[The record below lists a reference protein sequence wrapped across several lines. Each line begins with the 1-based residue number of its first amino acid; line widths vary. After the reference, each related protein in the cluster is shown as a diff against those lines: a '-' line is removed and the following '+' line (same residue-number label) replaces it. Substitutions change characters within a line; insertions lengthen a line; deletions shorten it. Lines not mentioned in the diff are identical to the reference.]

1 MTEERLKSQEK
12 AGYSEMKDYKLP
24 LSTALTVFS
33 LLIMVQLMPK
43 KPLFLLERAFAGG
56 GWLQIALVTA
66 YAFVVAYNMQDPAKS
81 ALWRRRTWLFFSIV
95 FFGQLALGLFVSSFF
110 LLTGKLHLPIP
121 ALIIAGPL
129 YRGEGFMM
137 PVLLVTSLLLSGPA
151 WCSHI
156 CYFGGFD
163 NLAAM
168 GIHKKTALKGIMP
181 VKQSILFVLITGSIV
196 LRQFNVPMLWAASL
210 ALAFGLAGVAVI
222 LLYSRKYGRMVHCT
236 VFCPVGTLVQHLK
249 RVSPFRLKISQSC
262 TTCGRCSSHCNYG
275 ALATSDLVKR
285 KPGLTCTLCGD
296 CLASCP
302 HNSLQYHLL
311 NVSAVNSRKAWLM
324 ITISLHAVTLAVARI

>member
-1 MTEERLKSQEK
+1 
-12 AGYSEMKDYKLP
+12 MKNYTLP
-24 LSTALTVFS
+24 LATALTVFS
-33 LLIMVQLMPK
+33 LLLLVQLMPK

-137 PVLLVTSLLLSGPA
+137 PVLLVTSLILSGPA

-168 GIHKKTALKGIMP
+168 ENKKKTALKRIIP
-181 VKQSILFVLITGSIV
+181 AKLSILFVVIAGSIV
-196 LRQFNVPMLWAASL
+196 LRLFNVPLLWAASL

-222 LLYSRKYGRMVHCT
+222 LLYSGRHGKMMHCT
-236 VFCPVGTLVQHLK
+236 VFCPVGTLVHYLK
-249 RVSPFRLKISQSC
+249 GISPFRLKIAQSC

-285 KPGLTCTLCGD
+285 KPGLTCALCGD

-302 HNSLQYHLL
+302 NNSLQYSWL
-311 NVSAVNSRKAWLM
+311 NCSAGASRKAWLL
-324 ITISLHAVTLAVARI
+324 ITISLHAVTLAIARI